1 MLRDVA
7 GRGGVGEGEPVRLPG
22 RSDIELDLEG
32 RVEVCQVEE
41 EGRKVQALGTVC
53 AKADDRIRWF
63 RDVVLGVC
71 EKVEEIVLGARPGG
85 PRMPG

>member
-1 MLRDVA
+1 MPYWLRDVA

-41 EGRKVQALGTVC
+41 EGRKVRALGTVC
-53 AKADDRIRWF
+53 AKADDLRIGWF
-63 RDVVLGVC
+63 REVVLGVC
-71 EKVEEIVLGARPGG
+71 KKVEEI
-85 PRMPG
+85 